1 MFFSE
6 LLKSRMLIAFFPFYI
21 RPSLIGGSIVLWLYI
36 VQVIS
41 GVLLGLIYSWVFD
54 TGLPGVIFFWWE
66 SFYGALLARIHS
78 EFGNLVFFMI
88 YAHILIKF
96 WSSSTQA
103 EIDQTWLSG
112 VIILLFTYVAGIT
125 GAIMPC
131 SVLSEVTA
139 TVIGTAISS
148 LSFFNFDFLETW
160 ILPGMGLNDDTL
172 SRIFILHSIFPLL
185 ALIIV
190 LDHVNN
196 LHCTEYMDEDELE
209 VIFISRYEYWSEF
222 IWLEIG
228 FWFEIIIFFAAI
240 RFNVDFFW
248 PDYMVVSYA
257 MSNFEYWPINE
268 EIDFVLAVPHWYLR
282 PLMASL
288 VLIPHHY
295 LGFFYVIFFFLF
307 IIVTPWFSD
316 NISVNLPSQLTDYLY
331 VRMSLDFNT
340 IALYIVILF
349 IMLLSFTVL
358 IIPTGRYFVSL
369 GSSEFLIFAFWL
381 IFIFLFFLTRLGV
394 YFLFF
399 FVYYII

>member
-1 MFFSE
+1 
-6 LLKSRMLIAFFPFYI
+6 MLVAFFPFYI
-21 RPSLIGGSIVLWLYI
+21 RSSLIGGSIILWLYI
-36 VQVIS
+36 VQIVS
-41 GVLLGLIYSWVFD
+41 GILLGLIYSWVFD

-88 YAHILIKF
+88 YVHLLTKF
-96 WSSSTQA
+96 WTSSANT
-103 EIDQTWLSG
+103 EIDHTWLSG
-112 VIILLFTYVAGIT
+112 IVILIFTYVAGIT

-131 SVLSEVTA
+131 SILSEVTA

-148 LSFFNFDFLETW
+148 LSFISFDFLETW
-160 ILPGMGLNDDTL
+160 IIPGMGLTDDTL

-185 ALIIV
+185 VLIIV

-196 LHCTEYMDEDELE
+196 LHCTEYTDEDELE

-228 FWFEIIIFFAAI
+228 FWFELLFCFSVI

-248 PDYMVVSYA
+248 PDYMVVSYS

-268 EIDFVLAVPHWYLR
+268 EIDFVLAIPHWYLR
-282 PLMASL
+282 PLMSSL

-295 LGFFYVIFFFLF
+295 LGFFYIVFFFLF
-307 IIVTPWFSD
+307 IILFPWFAESTIINFPS
-316 NISVNLPSQLTDYLY
+316 NIKDYLLLR
-331 VRMSLDFNT
+331 VSIDFN
-340 IALYIVILF
+340 ILF
-349 IMLLSFTVL
+349 LYTIILLIAVLTFTAL
-358 IIPTGRYFVSL
+358 IVPTGRYFVSG
-369 GSSEFLIFAFWL
+369 GSSEFLIFAFWFL
-381 IFIFLFFLTRLGV
+381 FIFFLFLTRMGA

-399 FVYYII
+399 YCYYII